1 MLATSSYGLID
12 GGLGGLIW
20 TYIGVVVMFTCVVAS
35 MADMASMAPT
45 SGGQYH
51 WVSEFAPKSMQK
63 YLSYVVGWVSALGW
77 QAGTASSAYLTGTMI
92 QGLIVLNNPSYT
104 PTRWQG
110 TLFTIAISLIA
121 TFFNTY
127 GAKQLP
133 LLEGL
138 ILFLHIFGFFAILI
152 PLWVLSP
159 KNSAKEV
166 FTTFQDG
173 GGWGSIGT
181 AAIIGQIAPI
191 FAFLGPD
198 AGTHMCKSTQM
209 MVWARLLTVRSRG
222 NSRCFQ
228 DRTSYHDYDCCPQR
242 YPRFDYDYHVL
253 LLCHR
258 LERCS

>member
-1 MLATSSYGLID
+1 MLAASSFGLID
-12 GGLGGLIW
+12 GGLGGLVW

-51 WVSEFAPKSMQK
+51 WVSEFAPKSMQR
-63 YLSYVVGWVSALGW
+63 YLSYVVGWISALGW
-77 QAGTASSAYLTGTMI
+77 QAGTASTAYLTGTMI
-92 QGLIVLNNPSYT
+92 QGLIVLNHDSYT

-159 KNSAKEV
+159 KNSAHDV
-166 FTTFQDG
+166 FATFQDG
-173 GGWGSIGT
+173 GGWDSIGT
-181 AAIIGQIAPI
+181 AAIIGQIGAI
-191 FAFLGPD
+191 YAFVGPD
-198 AGTHMCKSTQM
+198 AGTHMCKFFPIDGLG
-209 MVWARLLTVRSRG
+209 RLLTLRS
-222 NSRCFQ
+222 
-228 DRTSYHDYDCCPQR
+228 
-242 YPRFDYDYHVL
+242 
-253 LLCHR
+253 
-258 LERCS
+258 

>member
-1 MLATSSYGLID
+1 MCTWEAMLATSSYGLID

-20 TYIGVVVMFTCVVAS
+20 TYIGVVIMFTCVVAS

-77 QAGTASSAYLTGTMI
+77 QAGTASTAFLTGTMI
-92 QGLIVLNNPSYT
+92 QGLIVLNNPNYN

-110 TLFTIAISLIA
+110 TLFTIAISLVA

-127 GAKQLP
+127 GAKHLP

-159 KNSAKEV
+159 KNSAKDV
-166 FTTFQDG
+166 FTTFQDN

-181 AAIIGQIAPI
+181 ASVIGQIGPI
-191 FAFLGPD
+191 FAFVGPD
-198 AGTHMCKSTQM
+198 AGTHMCKSI
-209 MVWARLLTVRSRG
+209 
-222 NSRCFQ
+222 
-228 DRTSYHDYDCCPQR
+228 
-242 YPRFDYDYHVL
+242 
-253 LLCHR
+253 
-258 LERCS
+258 